1 MHDAKLGDIYIDA
14 QNKLWRVRGRCD
26 QPMVFLEEV
35 EPAENATKREL
46 AGGIDGLMWNGF
58 KRIWRMP
65 CRHELGPASEDV
77 ATDSISATCKLCGET
92 VRADRH
98 LRRI

>member
-1 MHDAKLGDIYIDA
+1 MQDAKLGDIYIDA

-35 EPAENATKREL
+35 EPADPAKEKGEL

-58 KRIWRMP
+58 KRIWRTP
-65 CRHELGPASEDV
+65 CRHQLGHAHEVLEDNSL
-77 ATDSISATCKLCGET
+77 AATCQLCGET
-92 VRADRH
+92 IRVSR
-98 LRRI
+98 